1 MISCSEILLHLVS
14 SCRYDPNL
22 LYILSESSLHQCLWQ
37 LLLTSIE
44 RFQLIGVSL
53 LRMILSI
60 SHSLHHYLRRSVLSS
75 IDITHPLNNRDK
87 SFVSPWDD
95 VTENHFDNENERSSN
110 GIGSNGIGSNG
121 IDSSGTKNG
130 SGLKNAHIRYVQN

>member
-1 MISCSEILLHLVS
+1 MS

-75 IDITHPLNNRDK
+75 IDVTHPLNHRDK

-95 VTENHFDNENERSSN
+95 VTENHFENENERNSN
-110 GIGSNGIGSNG
+110 GISSKG
-121 IDSSGTKNG
+121 IDSKGMGGSGTKNG

>member
-1 MISCSEILLHLVS
+1 M
-14 SCRYDPNL
+14 
-22 LYILSESSLHQCLWQ
+22 SLHQCLWQ

-75 IDITHPLNNRDK
+75 IDIEHPLNNRDR

-95 VTENHFDNENERSSN
+95 VTENHFENENERNSN
-110 GIGSNGIGSNG
+110 GMSSNG
-121 IDSSGTKNG
+121 IDSKGMGGSGTKNG
-130 SGLKNAHIRYVQN
+130 SGLNNAHIRYVQNWKN